1 MNTSTFLETAM
12 IWKKHAY
19 YAEAETGHTIAFCR
33 VKGIVCYVLYSPGR
47 KCLGVFKTPEE
58 ARAAAL

>member
-1 MNTSTFLETAM
+1 M